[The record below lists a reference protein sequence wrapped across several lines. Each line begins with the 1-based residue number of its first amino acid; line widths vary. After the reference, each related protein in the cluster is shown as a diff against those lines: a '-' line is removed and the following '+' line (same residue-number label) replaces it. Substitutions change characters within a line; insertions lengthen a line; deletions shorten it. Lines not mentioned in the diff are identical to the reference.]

1 VGEIYCLYANEN
13 GIPRYVG
20 MTEGD
25 AEKRWKKHITSA
37 LDKVS
42 GELYDWIRDVTRR
55 GGYIDFHVLQSG
67 IIPAELKFYED
78 YWITQFPDLFNVRA
92 NATPPVTPSPTGS
105 QVILTIKAKLVIQ
118 DESTAS

>member
-1 VGEIYCLYANEN
+1 MGEIYCLYASEN
-13 GIPRYVG
+13 GVPRYVG

-42 GELYDWIRDVTRR
+42 GELYDWIRDVIRR
-55 GGYIDFHVLQSG
+55 GGHTDFYVLQSG
-67 IIPAELKFYED
+67 IIPADLKLYEE

-92 NATPPVTPSPTGS
+92 NATPPVAPTPTGS
-105 QVILTIKAKLVIQ
+105 QVILAIKAKLVVE
-118 DESTAS
+118 DDAAS